1 MDNTTQFLLRR
12 AREESRMAISSHQ
25 PAAAD
30 AHEKLA
36 IRYSSKAVA
45 ALAAGDECAGWSSLR
60 SMEGQTQR
68 T

>member
-12 AREESRMAISSHQ
+12 AREESRRAISSHQ
-25 PAAAD
+25 PEAAD

-45 ALAAGDECAGWSSLR
+45 ALADGDEPVTETGAECTERQS
-60 SMEGQTQR
+60 
-68 T
+68 